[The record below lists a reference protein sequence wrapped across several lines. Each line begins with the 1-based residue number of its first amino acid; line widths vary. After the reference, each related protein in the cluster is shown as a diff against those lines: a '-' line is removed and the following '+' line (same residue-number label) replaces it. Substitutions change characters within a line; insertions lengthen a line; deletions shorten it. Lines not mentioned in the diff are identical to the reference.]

1 MEFNRIQRLSDLIK
15 ERRKLSGECC
25 ADLWIHDIFYLT
37 ELERLEFHELKLN
50 INYDQKAA
58 KLRIESRILNK
69 RRGRNDTSTTMQDA
83 RI

>member
-25 ADLWIHDIFYLT
+25 ADLWIPDIFYLT